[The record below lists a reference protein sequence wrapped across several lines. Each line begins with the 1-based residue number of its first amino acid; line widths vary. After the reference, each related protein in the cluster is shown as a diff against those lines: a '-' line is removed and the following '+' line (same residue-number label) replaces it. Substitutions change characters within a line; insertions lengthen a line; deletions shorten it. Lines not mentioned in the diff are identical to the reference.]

1 MGDDFRTRTVRASS
15 LNLGRLVL
23 VFAALT
29 VVFVAVLASAPLKP
43 YFSEWR
49 SVQARYNAAA
59 RAAGAPPVAIGIK
72 QIWRPSL
79 DVADRC
85 ISCHLGMGAAPAVAG
100 DALFREHPPIAH
112 DPKQFGCTVCHGGQG
127 RATTKD
133 AAHGFVSHWDE
144 QMLERRDL
152 SAGCATCHDAV
163 PDAPRRYMTAGLRL
177 IESLDCLACHKLD
190 GRGRGA
196 APDLTAAG
204 LRGIRADWHAGHLQR
219 HQRRES
225 AEWAASYGPIAPDDL
240 AAIEVALRTR
250 VGMPRVVEARSL
262 AMERGCLGCH
272 KLDGRGG
279 DEGPPLDR
287 VGLKPVGDL
296 DFRNVPGPQTLTN
309 HLRAHLLDPARV
321 VAGSQM
327 PALGYAPEEM
337 DLLTTFLVSLRQR
350 DVPIA
355 FTPPERLRR
364 LLRESTAPRL
374 TGEQLFKAYCS
385 ACHGPQG
392 EGRNYPETGVRYP
405 RIGSPDFL
413 DLASDQFIATTVTVG
428 RPGRRMPALAAPG
441 GALTADDVRALIAY
455 LREAGPRPG
464 LSGLTAGRPDLSG
477 PTAGRPGPSGLTAG
491 RPGLLGPATDLT
503 GNAANGRAIYETV
516 CAGCH
521 GPKGEGKVG
530 PALANTG
537 FQQAATPGYVAA
549 TVLRGREGTPM
560 PRFSS
565 NNANYPRLTDAD
577 AADVA
582 AFVMSGFKQP

>member
-1 MGDDFRTRTVRASS
+1 MGDDFRDRTVYASS

-23 VFAALT
+23 VFAVLT

-49 SVQARYNAAA
+49 SVQGRYNAAA
-59 RAAGAPPVAIGIK
+59 RAAGAPPVAVGIK
-72 QIWRPSL
+72 QIWRPTL

-85 ISCHLGMGAAPAVAG
+85 VSCHLGMGAAPVVAG
-100 DALFREHPPIAH
+100 DAPFREHPPIAH

-163 PDAPRRYMTAGLRL
+163 PDVPRRQMAAGLRL

-190 GRGRGA
+190 GRGRGQ
-196 APDLTAAG
+196 APDLTAVG
-204 LRGIRADWHAGHLQR
+204 LRATRADWHGDHLRR

-225 AEWAASYGPIAPDDL
+225 PEWTASYGPIATDDL
-240 AAIEVALRTR
+240 ATIEIALRTR
-250 VGMPRVVEARSL
+250 VGMPRIVEARAV

-309 HLRAHLLDPARV
+309 HLRTHLLDPARV

-327 PALGYAPEEM
+327 PALGYVPEEI

-364 LLRESTAPRL
+364 LLRETAAPRL

-385 ACHGPQG
+385 ACHGPRG
-392 EGRNYPETGVRYP
+392 EGRNYPETGVRFP
-405 RIGSPDFL
+405 RIGSADFL
-413 DLASDQFIATTVTVG
+413 DLASDQFIATTVTIG
-428 RPGRRMPALAAPG
+428 RPGRKMPALAAPG
-441 GALTADDVRALIAY
+441 GTLTAEDVPALIAY
-455 LREAGPRPG
+455 LRMLPARDAAAI
-464 LSGLTAGRPDLSG
+464 SG
-477 PTAGRPGPSGLTAG
+477 PGPSAQASG
-491 RPGLLGPATDLT
+491 D
-503 GNAANGRAIYETV
+503 AASGRAIYEAV

-521 GPKGEGKVG
+521 GPNGEGKVG
-530 PALANTG
+530 PALANVG
-537 FQQAATPGYVAA
+537 FLQAATPAYVAA

-560 PRFSS
+560 PGFSR
-565 NNANYPRLTDAD
+565 NNANYPRRTDAE

-582 AFVMSGFKQP
+582 AFVMTGLKQP

>member
-1 MGDDFRTRTVRASS
+1 MGDDFRSRTVYASNM
-15 LNLGRLVL
+15 NLGRLAL
-23 VFAALT
+23 VFAALS

-49 SVQARYNAAA
+49 SVQARYNAVA
-59 RAAGAPPVAIGIK
+59 RAAGSAPVAIGIK
-72 QIWRPSL
+72 QIWRPTL

-85 ISCHLGMGAAPAVAG
+85 VSCHLGMGVAPAVAG
-100 DALFREHPPIAH
+100 DALFREHQPIAH

-144 QMLERRDL
+144 QMLDRRDL
-152 SAGCATCHDAV
+152 SAGCAACHDAV
-163 PDAPRRYMTAGLRL
+163 PAAPRTQLTAGLRL
-177 IESLDCLACHKLD
+177 IESLDCLSCHKLD
-190 GRGRGA
+190 GRGRGP
-196 APDLTAAG
+196 APDLTAVG
-204 LRGIRADWHAGHLQR
+204 MRQIRADWHERHLER

-225 AEWAASYGPIAPDDL
+225 VEWTANYGPIAPADL
-240 AAIEVALRTR
+240 ATIDLALGTR

-296 DFRNVPGPQTLTN
+296 DFRGVSGPPTLTN
-309 HLRAHLLDPARV
+309 HLRAHLMDPARV

-327 PALGYAPEEM
+327 PALGYAPGEV
-337 DLLTTFLVSLRQR
+337 DLLTTFLVSLRR
-350 DVPIA
+350 REVPIE

-364 LLRESTAPRL
+364 LIGESTAPRL

-385 ACHGPQG
+385 ACHGPEG
-392 EGRNYPETGVRYP
+392 EGRNYPETGVRFP
-405 RIGSPDFL
+405 RIGSRDFL
-413 DLASDQFIATTVTVG
+413 ELASDQFIATTLGVG

-441 GALTADDVRALIAY
+441 GTLTADDVPALIAY
-455 LREAGPRPG
+455 LREMVRRPG
-464 LSGLTAGRPDLSG
+464 LSGQVSVAGGPGLSG
-477 PTAGRPGPSGLTAG
+477 PASLDA
-491 RPGLLGPATDLT
+491 T
-503 GNAANGRAIYETV
+503 GNAANGRVIYETI

-521 GPKGEGKVG
+521 GAKAEGKVG
-530 PALANTG
+530 PALANAG
-537 FQQAATPGYVAA
+537 FQQAATPAYVAA

-560 PRFSS
+560 PAFSR
-565 NNANYPRLTDAD
+565 NNANFPRLSDAE

-582 AFVMSGFKQP
+582 AFVMTGFR

>member
-1 MGDDFRTRTVRASS
+1 MSDDLRSRTVHASS

-23 VFAALT
+23 VFAVLT
-29 VVFVAVLASAPLKP
+29 VAFVAVLASAPLKP

-49 SVQARYNAAA
+49 SIQGRYNAAA

-72 QIWRPSL
+72 QIWRPAL

-85 ISCHLGMGAAPAVAG
+85 VSCHLGMGAAPAVAG

-112 DPKQFGCTVCHGGQG
+112 DPKQFGCSVCHGGQG

-144 QMLERRDL
+144 QMLDRRDL
-152 SAGCATCHDAV
+152 SAGCATCHDAM
-163 PDAPRRYMTAGLRL
+163 PDVARRQMTDGLRL

-190 GRGRGA
+190 GRGRGQG
-196 APDLTAAG
+196 PDLTAVG
-204 LRGIRADWHAGHLQR
+204 LRATRADWHGDHLQR

-225 AEWAASYGPIAPDDL
+225 PEWTASYGPIATNDL
-240 AAIEVALRTR
+240 AAIEIALRTR
-250 VGMPRVVEARSL
+250 VGMPRLVEARAV

-327 PALGYAPEEM
+327 PALGYVPEEI

-374 TGEQLFKAYCS
+374 TGEQLFNAYCS
-385 ACHGPQG
+385 ACHGSQG

-441 GALTADDVRALIAY
+441 GTLTAEDVPALIAY
-455 LREAGPRPG
+455 LREAGRRP
-464 LSGLTAGRPDLSG
+464 ALSG
-477 PTAGRPGPSGLTAG
+477 PAVAG
-491 RPGLLGPATDLT
+491 RPGLLGPAPDVT
-503 GNAANGRAIYETV
+503 GNAANGRAIYETI

-530 PALANTG
+530 PALANAG
-537 FQQAATPGYVAA
+537 FQQAATPAYVAA

-560 PRFSS
+560 PAFSR
-565 NNANYPRLTDAD
+565 NNANYPRLTDAE

-582 AFVMSGFKQP
+582 AFVMSGFR